1 MTGWTG
7 AIALTVPG
15 FGRTL
20 GSRLVH
26 GTCVALGPVGVLI
39 RGPSGSGKSD
49 LALRLIE
56 DGAALVADD
65 QVALEVQGGH
75 LIASAPATIAGLIEV
90 RGIGIVSL
98 PRVERAPLSL
108 VVDLVTRDAVP
119 RLPDASRVDLAG
131 ISLSAI
137 ALYPFEA
144 SAPAKVRLA
153 LRAALAEAPPRLRAA
168 T

>member
-1 MTGWTG
+1 MTAGIDS
-7 AIALTVPG
+7 IALTVPR

-20 GSRLVH
+20 AAMLVH
-26 GTCVALGPVGVLI
+26 GTCVALGPLGVLI

-65 QVALEVQGGH
+65 QVALDMQDGH
-75 LIASAPATIAGLIEV
+75 LIATAPATIAGLIEV

-98 PRVERAPLSL
+98 SRVESRPLAL
-108 VVDLVTRDAVP
+108 VVDLVARADVP
-119 RLPDASRVDLAG
+119 RLPEAAQVELAG
-131 ISLSAI
+131 ISLPTI

-153 LRAALAEAPPRLRAA
+153 LRALEAAR
-168 T
+168 

>member
-7 AIALTVPG
+7 AIALTVPD

-20 GSRLVH
+20 AAMLVH
-26 GTCVALGPVGVLI
+26 GTCVALGPLGVLI

-65 QVALEVQGGH
+65 QVALQMHDGH

-98 PRVERAPLSL
+98 ARVESAPLSL
-108 VVDLVTRDAVP
+108 VVDLVGRTDVP
-119 RLPDASRVDLAG
+119 RLPDASRVDLGGAN
-131 ISLSAI
+131 LPAI

-153 LRAALAEAPPRLRAA
+153 LRALEAAP
-168 T
+168 

>member
-1 MTGWTG
+1 MTARTG
-7 AIALTVPG
+7 SIALTVPD
-15 FGRTL
+15 FGRTF
-20 GSRLVH
+20 GPMLVH

-65 QVALEVQGGH
+65 QVALEVQGGQ
-75 LIASAPATIAGLIEV
+75 LVASAPATIAGLIEV

-98 PRVERAPLSL
+98 PRVESAPLSL
-108 VVDLVTRDAVP
+108 VVDLVTRDHVP
-119 RLPDASRVDLAG
+119 RLPDASEAALAG
-131 ISLSAI
+131 LSLPAI

-153 LRAALAEAPPRLRAA
+153 LRALQAEATPRLRAA

>member
-7 AIALTVPG
+7 AIALTVPR
-15 FGRTL
+15 FGRTF
-20 GSRLVH
+20 GSMLVH

-65 QVALEVQGGH
+65 QVALEGQGGH

-98 PRVERAPLSL
+98 PRVESAPLSL

-131 ISLSAI
+131 ISLPAI

-144 SAPAKVRLA
+144 SAPVKVRLA